1 METLLLDQGAPG
13 AAQGPEHRLGPD
25 VSRRFDFQSWGHR
38 GGRGAV
44 RPASARIGSL
54 AAQTDHFVAV
64 IGRSLASRSMVGQ
77 RFVAQVGGTGR
88 LPVRPPDEYF
98 PVTGERQRFT
108 VSPSETERRSRSFSE
123 IQDRMTGAR
132 RRDHWS
138 PPVGLPRVT
147 ARAGHT
153 RVGRQTGPT
162 GARGR
167 MASQPAFVSN
177 PREVSWS
184 GRLVSG
190 RDRLTVG
197 TGNARAH
204 PPPGPP
210 SGELRAAAALGAPRT
225 VAPFLSAGPGR
236 LIAADTLSRARGSQ
250 VIEGAS
256 PISMT
261 GYPTGGRTVGKF
273 VANESSHRP
282 SGRLGAFRA
291 AARQNVS
298 RSGTGLVRG
307 ATIRVQAIRSGQAR
321 SEAPASWSAGTWSAG
336 TWSAGTWSA
345 GTWSADAE
353 SAMTRRARTRPAV
366 DDPAEPPV
374 LARKPRSGNLT
385 VAILTRTPVRPSVA
399 RLTVASGGAGG
410 FTGAG
415 SAGAGPSRALP
426 RVTGPHIAR
435 QVGDNP
441 FATNRGRASTV
452 TASTVT
458 ASPVT
463 ASPTTASPVTASRVP
478 VGQVPVRPFRAARG
492 ATSGPL
498 GTHFSGTGVST
509 LPIGRPGLPGAILRT
524 PGPAGPGRAT
534 ATGFGTANH
543 PLANIEIAERPWL
556 LTAAAGVSAARA
568 KAVRAPSRPAD
579 LGKQRAAPLAPGAR
593 RPTPKGG
600 GAAISNNAF
609 PSVAWP
615 AVLTP
620 HPLRGGLLRSPGP
633 PIRPPA
639 SARSSPPAIAM
650 EASGDTAVRL
660 TSERQTVPLKTVPLK
675 TVPLKTVPQKVVPL
689 KTSALL
695 PTGRRGPRSDVRSYG
710 RRSGTVPFVMP
721 RGTLAWLPLRK
732 RATRE
737 GRLDVAGRRTSP
749 VGATG
754 LRSSSFS
761 LSPTPTGL
769 KSPRPRRPVSAS
781 QRAGF

>member
-1 METLLLDQGAPG
+1 M
-13 AAQGPEHRLGPD
+13 
-25 VSRRFDFQSWGHR
+25 
-38 GGRGAV
+38 
-44 RPASARIGSL
+44 
-54 AAQTDHFVAV
+54 
-64 IGRSLASRSMVGQ
+64 
-77 RFVAQVGGTGR
+77 
-88 LPVRPPDEYF
+88 RPPDEYF
-98 PVTGERQRFT
+98 PVAGERQRFT

-210 SGELRAAAALGAPRT
+210 SGELRASPALGAPRT
-225 VAPFLSAGPGR
+225 IAPFLSAGPRR
-236 LIAADTLSRARGSQ
+236 LTAADRLSRARGPQ
-250 VIEGAS
+250 VIVGAS
-256 PISMT
+256 GISIARYAT
-261 GYPTGGRTVGKF
+261 GGPTGAKF

-282 SGRLGAFRA
+282 SGRLGAFPA

-298 RSGTGLVRG
+298 RLGTGLVRG
-307 ATIRVQAIRSGQAR
+307 ATIRVQAISSGQAR
-321 SEAPASWSAGTWSAG
+321 SEAPASRSAGI
-336 TWSAGTWSA
+336 
-345 GTWSADAE
+345 WSADAD
-353 SAMTRRARTRPAV
+353 SAMTQRARTRPAV
-366 DDPAEPPV
+366 YDAAEPLV
-374 LARKPRSGNLT
+374 LARKPRSKNLT

-399 RLTVASGGAGG
+399 RLTVASGSAGG

-415 SAGAGPSRALP
+415 SAGAAPSRALP
-426 RVTGPHIAR
+426 LVTGPHIAR

-441 FATNRGRASTV
+441 FATNRGRASPV
-452 TASTVT
+452 TAG
-458 ASPVT
+458 PVT
-463 ASPTTASPVTASRVP
+463 ASPTTASPTTASRVR
-478 VGQVPVRPFRAARG
+478 VGQFPVRHFRAARG

-498 GTHFSGTGVST
+498 GTHFSGSGVST
-509 LPIGRPGLPGAILRT
+509 LPIGRSGLPGAILRT

-534 ATGFGTANH
+534 ITGFGAVNQ
-543 PLANIEIAERPWL
+543 PLANIEIAERPRL
-556 LTAAAGVSAARA
+556 ITAAAGGSAVRA
-568 KAVRAPSRPAD
+568 KALGAPGRPAD
-579 LGKQRAAPLAPGAR
+579 LGRQRAAPLAPGAR
-593 RPTPKGG
+593 RPMPKAG
-600 GAAISNNAF
+600 GAAISNDAF
-609 PSVAWP
+609 PSVAWS

-620 HPLRGGLLRSPGP
+620 HPLGGGLLRSPGP
-633 PIRPPA
+633 PTRPPA

-660 TSERQTVPLKTVPLK
+660 TSERKTVPPE
-675 TVPLKTVPQKVVPL
+675 TVPQETVPRRIVRLKTVPQKIVPL
-689 KTSALL
+689 KTSALP

-710 RRSGTVPFVMP
+710 RPSGTVPFVMP
-721 RGTLAWLPLRK
+721 RGTLAGLPMRK
-732 RATRE
+732 SATRE

-749 VGATG
+749 VGPTG
-754 LRSSSFS
+754 LPSSSFS
-761 LSPTPTGL
+761 LSPTQTGL
-769 KSPRPRRPVSAS
+769 RISSAAPARRARRSERASEENQAGPPRLATCTRDEAVGDAISPLPSAVGQAQRWCLNLWHLILWYRILWRGRRWN
-781 QRAGF
+781 